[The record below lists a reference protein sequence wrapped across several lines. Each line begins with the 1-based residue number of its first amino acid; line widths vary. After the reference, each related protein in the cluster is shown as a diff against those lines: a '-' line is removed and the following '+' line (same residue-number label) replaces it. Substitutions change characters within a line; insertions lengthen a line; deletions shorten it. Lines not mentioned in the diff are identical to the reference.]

1 MISIQNVSK
10 AFGPVQALEAVSLE
24 LNPGDRVALV
34 GTNGSGKTTLLR
46 ALCGLLRVE
55 GRITIAGA
63 DVAKE
68 PEVAL
73 RSLASMPQVA
83 PPLDAPVAEL
93 VRAFCALRHRQPGAV
108 AARALRFGLDL
119 EHVARTRVRDL
130 SGGMKQKL
138 LAALALTAEA
148 PVLVCDEP
156 TANLDPAARRI
167 FFDEVLARPDHSILV
182 LCSHRVD
189 EVQHLVQRVVQLEEG
204 RVVSDAS
211 LAQTLAKLR
220 GFRVDLAFRDALPD
234 AQLGELTGRGF
245 TRTSETRFHGEFSGV
260 DKVQVVSGLVAAFGP
275 QLLDLSLQDSDALHD
290 KSKVVSLQAVG
301 R

>member
-10 AFGPVQALEAVSLE
+10 SFGAVQALEAVSLE
-24 LNPGDRVALV
+24 LPPGTRVALV

-46 ALCGLLRVE
+46 AMCGLLRVQ
-55 GRITIAGA
+55 GRITLFGS

-73 RSLASMPQVA
+73 RSLALMPQVA

-93 VRAFCALRHRQPGAV
+93 VRAFCALRNRTPAGVATR
-108 AARALRFGLDL
+108 AARLGLDL
-119 EHVARTRVRDL
+119 EFVAKTRVRDL

-156 TANLDPAARRI
+156 TANLDPAARRV
-167 FFDEVLARPDHSILV
+167 FFDEVLARPSGSILV

-189 EVQHLVQRVVQLEEG
+189 EVQHLVERVIRLDEG
-204 RVVSDAS
+204 RVVGDAS
-211 LAQTLAKLR
+211 VEEALAQ
-220 GFRVDLAFRDALPD
+220 
-234 AQLGELTGRGF
+234 
-245 TRTSETRFHGEFSGV
+245 
-260 DKVQVVSGLVAAFGP
+260 
-275 QLLDLSLQDSDALHD
+275 LQDSE
-290 KSKVVSLQAVG
+290 VLQHNAKILPLKAVHS
-301 R
+301 

>member
-10 AFGPVQALEAVSLE
+10 SFGGVRALEAVSLE
-24 LNPGDRVALV
+24 LPPGSRVALI

-46 ALCGLLRVE
+46 AMCGLLRVE
-55 GRITIAGA
+55 GRITLFGT

-73 RSLASMPQVA
+73 RSLASMPQIA
-83 PPLDAPVAEL
+83 PPLDAPVVEL
-93 VRAFCALRHRQPGAV
+93 VRAFCALRNRAPSAV
-108 AARALRFGLDL
+108 VLRAARLGLDL
-119 EHVARTRVRDL
+119 EAVAHTRVRDL

-156 TANLDPAARRI
+156 TANLDPAARRV
-167 FFDEVLARPDHSILV
+167 FFEEVLSRPSSSSLV

-189 EVQHLVQRVVQLEEG
+189 EVKHLVERVVQLDEG

-211 LAQTLAKLR
+211 LLETLARMR
-220 GFRVDLAFRDALPD
+220 GFRVDLTFREVPTK
-234 AQLGELTGRGF
+234 GEAATLLARGF
-245 TRTSETRFHGEFSGV
+245 VASSPTRFHGEFSEV
-260 DKVQVVSGLVAAFGP
+260 DKVETVSRLMATWGP
-275 QLLDLSLQDSDALHD
+275 QLLDLSLQDSDGLHED
-290 KSKVVSLQAVG
+290 AAVLPLRVVTS
-301 R
+301 

>member
-10 AFGPVQALEAVSLE
+10 SFGAVRALEAVSLE
-24 LNPGDRVALV
+24 LPPGSRVALV

-46 ALCGLLRVE
+46 AMCGLLRVE
-55 GRITIAGA
+55 GRITLFGT

-73 RSLASMPQVA
+73 RSLSSMPQIA

-93 VRAFCALRHRQPGAV
+93 VRAFCVLRNREPAAVALR
-108 AARALRFGLDL
+108 ARRLGLDL
-119 EHVARTRVRDL
+119 EAVARSRVRDL

-138 LAALALTAEA
+138 LAALALTADA

-156 TANLDPAARRI
+156 TANLDPAARRV
-167 FFDEVLARPDHSILV
+167 FFAEVQARPASSILV

-189 EVQHLVQRVVQLEEG
+189 EVQHLVERVVQLDEG

-220 GFRVDLAFRDALPD
+220 GFRVDLTFREIPGT
-234 AQLGELTGRGF
+234 GEAATLLARGF
-245 TRTSETRFHGEFSGV
+245 VPSTPTRFHGEFSEV
-260 DKVQVVSGLVAAFGP
+260 DKVEVVGRVMASFGP
-275 QLLDLSLQDSDALHD
+275 RLLDLSLQDSDGLREDA
-290 KSKVVSLQAVG
+290 KVVPLRVVNS
-301 R
+301 